1 MLYIWQYRYRAPRTG
16 NNANARLYGIGPGSD
31 FARDLQIE
39 MMHNSGAGEECPLF
53 TSRHAHHSSAWTIS
67 GFSVPKLC
75 IACTME
81 RLENRGELSVHL
93 RKVLGE
99 FRGLLGAS
107 GSSSLLDT
115 LSLDR
120 RVLEHLCNLLFG
132 RPLESILQLQP
143 PPIIFAA
150 ARRLQAIIF
159 NGVIFPRSVDV
170 SGCVSYS
177 FVAGR

>member
-1 MLYIWQYRYRAPRTG
+1 
-16 NNANARLYGIGPGSD
+16 
-31 FARDLQIE
+31 
-39 MMHNSGAGEECPLF
+39 MMHNLGAGEECPLF

-93 RKVLGE
+93 KKVLGE

-115 LSLDR
+115 LSSDR

-132 RPLESILQLQP
+132 KPLGVN
-143 PPIIFAA
+143 FAA
-150 ARRLQAIIF
+150 ATPAHLYLQLLADCK
-159 NGVIFPRSVDV
+159 P
-170 SGCVSYS
+170 
-177 FVAGR
+177 

>member
-1 MLYIWQYRYRAPRTG
+1 
-16 NNANARLYGIGPGSD
+16 
-31 FARDLQIE
+31 
-39 MMHNSGAGEECPLF
+39 MHDSGAGEECPLF

-93 RKVLGE
+93 KKVLGE
-99 FRGLLGAS
+99 FPWPA
-107 GSSSLLDT
+107 GSQQQQQQPLRHT
-115 LSLDR
+115 LIDR

-132 RPLESILQLQP
+132 RPLGVNLQLQP
-143 PPIIFAA
+143 PPIYICSCTQTASHN
-150 ARRLQAIIF
+150 F
-159 NGVIFPRSVDV
+159 NGVNFPRSVGV

>member
-1 MLYIWQYRYRAPRTG
+1 MGTG
-16 NNANARLYGIGPGSD
+16 TARRLPVITRVCTCTGSD
-31 FARDLQIE
+31 QDLIFARDLQIE

-93 RKVLGE
+93 KKVLGE

-115 LSLDR
+115 LSSDR

-132 RPLESILQLQP
+132 RPLVAAATPAHLYLQLQP
-143 PPIIFAA
+143 PPIYICSCSQTACHNF
-150 ARRLQAIIF
+150 
-159 NGVIFPRSVDV
+159 
-170 SGCVSYS
+170 
-177 FVAGR
+177 

>member
-1 MLYIWQYRYRAPRTG
+1 MH
-16 NNANARLYGIGPGSD
+16 GS
-31 FARDLQIE
+31 R
-39 MMHNSGAGEECPLF
+39 EECPLF

-75 IACTME
+75 IACTIE

-93 RKVLGE
+93 KKVLGE

-107 GSSSLLDT
+107 SGSSSSLLDT
-115 LSLDR
+115 LSSDR

-132 RPLESILQLQP
+132 KSLGVTFAAAVCTQPRPFV
-143 PPIIFAA
+143 FAA
-150 ARRLQAIIF
+150 ARTRTRRLQPR
-159 NGVIFPRSVDV
+159 NYVVNFPRSVDV

-177 FVAGR
+177 VVTGR

>member
-1 MLYIWQYRYRAPRTG
+1 MVASSLHSARTSVRDRTG
-16 NNANARLYGIGPGSD
+16 ICFCQGFCQDRV
-31 FARDLQIE
+31 
-39 MMHNSGAGEECPLF
+39 MHNSGAGEECPLF

-93 RKVLGE
+93 KKVLGE

-107 GSSSLLDT
+107 SSSSLLDT
-115 LSLDR
+115 LSSDR
-120 RVLEHLCNLLFG
+120 RVLGHLCNLLFG
-132 RPLESILQLQP
+132 RPLGVNLQLQP
-143 PPIIFAA
+143 PPIYICSCTQTASHN
-150 ARRLQAIIF
+150 F
-159 NGVIFPRSVDV
+159 NGVNFPRSVGV